1 MRSKAFWQPSG
12 RVPRLRIPRVANSVA
27 AFSLLELLAVIA
39 ILGMLAGIGAP
50 MVIRAQR
57 QARQADCR
65 SNLRQFGIAL
75 AAYRSDHNGRNP
87 PWLSNLYPEYVD
99 GKDIYVCKSDRD
111 ILAASRA
118 GQDTLA
124 GYHPVPDGL
133 KLNQYPEVSDFGS
146 GSADGRNSDIKLN
159 SYFYEFSAAACSW
172 DHDVTHDIDGEAPTP
187 AWWEAK
193 EWQLRYGDAANGGG
207 RPDSPHPYSTA
218 RMPIVRCWHHWN
230 EDRIP
235 GYTEGES
242 RDHPPQ
248 GSHFLVLNVGYAGN
262 VFASP
267 PWWEG
272 RPDVGEK

>member
-75 AAYRSDHNGRNP
+75 ASYRSDHNGLNP
-87 PWLSNLYPEYVD
+87 PWLSNLFPEYVD
-99 GKDIYVCKSDRD
+99 GKDIYVCKSDREARINNSSYD
-111 ILAASRA
+111 PIPKDLTTVTHYSEI
-118 GQDTLA
+118 DDF
-124 GYHPVPDGL
+124 DG
-133 KLNQYPEVSDFGS
+133 
-146 GSADGRNSDIKLN
+146 GSAPGRNKDIKLN
-159 SYFYEFSAAACSW
+159 SYFYEFSAAKCSW
-172 DHDVTHDIDGEAPTP
+172 DSNPDHDMDDDGEG

-193 EWQLRYGDAANGGG
+193 EWQLRYGDKKNDGGG
-207 RPDSPHPYSTA
+207 SPENPKPYSTA
-218 RMPIVRCWHHWN
+218 RMPIIRCWHHWQ
-230 EDRIP
+230 EDKLL
-235 GYTEGES
+235 GFEVDDY
-242 RDHPPQ
+242 DHSGRKRKFPM
-248 GSHFLVLNVGYAGN
+248 VLNVGYAGN
-262 VFASP
+262 VFSSP

-272 RPDVGEK
+272 RPGVGEN